1 MRAKIQAANLPRIQ
15 ICIAVFA
22 KMILFSNI
30 SQNTYW
36 VVIGM
41 SEKTIAGG
49 GKAFLVLLLPI
60 SFLIVFLVSTW
71 RLWLGLILLITG
83 FNLWQRYQWQ
93 QWCQGVN
100 PVFHQLIQQN
110 QGSISPMDLAIKGNF
125 SGSVAK
131 RYLNTKAEEFGAN
144 VLDTEDG
151 NQVYYFMTATI
162 LGDILDSSEPIR
174 VLSSRD
180 SNKAGTPLL
189 AAPIA
194 MPVVEQKEPELVA
207 SKDNTQLENTQLK
220 ISELETTPT
229 EVAPSQETHEEATK
243 TLTKQLAF
251 GSMIQSELAK
261 RLGVYSSTVFKRR
274 DDSEFPEWSRNRDPD
289 GIAWRYDR
297 KSREFFPIEE

>member
-1 MRAKIQAANLPRIQ
+1 
-15 ICIAVFA
+15 
-22 KMILFSNI
+22 
-30 SQNTYW
+30 
-36 VVIGM
+36 M
-41 SEKTIAGG
+41 SEKTIEGS

-83 FNLWQRYQWQ
+83 FNIWQHYRWQ

-110 QGSISPMDLAIKGNF
+110 QGSISPMDLAIRGNF
-125 SGSVAK
+125 SGNVAK

-144 VLDTEDG
+144 VLNTEDG

-162 LGDILDSSEPIR
+162 LGDILDSSEPVKELR
-174 VLSSRD
+174 SHD
-180 SNKAGTPLL
+180 SNKAATPLL
-189 AAPIA
+189 AAPAPI
-194 MPVVEQKEPELVA
+194 PVVEENLPELV
-207 SKDNTQLENTQLK
+207 TTLEDTH
-220 ISELETTPT
+220 LETTNETKLAATET
-229 EVAPSQETHEEATK
+229 EVAQPQETHEETMK

-251 GSMIQSELAK
+251 GSLIQSELAK
-261 RLGVYSSTVFKRR
+261 RLNVYSSTVFKRR
-274 DDSEFPEWSRNRDPD
+274 DDSDFPEWSRKRDPD